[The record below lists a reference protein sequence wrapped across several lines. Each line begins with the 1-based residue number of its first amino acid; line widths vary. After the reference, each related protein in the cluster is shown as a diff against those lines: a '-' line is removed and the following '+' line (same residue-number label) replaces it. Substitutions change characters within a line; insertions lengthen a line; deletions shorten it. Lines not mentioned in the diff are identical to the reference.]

1 MTWNTALKL
10 TFGIE
15 SPCLDCP
22 DRAPGCHDKCERY
35 AEYKRKVDEIKSRRK
50 KTLEDEAL
58 LHPGIKRPKG
68 HWPREKR
75 K

>member
-1 MTWNTALKL
+1 MTWSRSLKL

-15 SPCLDCP
+15 SPCLGCP
-22 DRAPGCHDKCERY
+22 DRVPLCHNTCERY

-58 LHPGIKRPKG
+58 LHPGVKRPKG
-68 HWPREKR
+68 KWPREKR